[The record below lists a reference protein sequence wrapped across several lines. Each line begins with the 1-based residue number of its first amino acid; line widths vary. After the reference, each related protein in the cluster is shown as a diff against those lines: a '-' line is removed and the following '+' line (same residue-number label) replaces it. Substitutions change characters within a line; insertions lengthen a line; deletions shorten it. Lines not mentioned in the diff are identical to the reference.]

1 MSIEKHAIQLA
12 ASTAALVEDC
22 QRAASPRG
30 RPAEGLSARKWW
42 DPGEMVLGMIRDER
56 KRQAEKCGDQRRPPL
71 EWLMTLAVEVGE
83 LADAV
88 SASTPPDGAAL
99 AACDDLRRAAA
110 AARRW
115 LEEQPGSLPS
125 AP

>member
-1 MSIEKHAIQLA
+1 MRIETEAIQVA
-12 ASTAALVEDC
+12 ATAAALVEDC
-22 QRAASPRG
+22 QRPASPRR

-42 DPGEMVLGMIRDER
+42 DPGEMVLGMVRDER
-56 KRQAEKCGDQRRPPL
+56 KRRAEESGARRRLPL
-71 EWLMTLAVEVGE
+71 EWLMVLAAEVGE

-115 LEEQPGSLPS
+115 LEERPGSRPS